1 MSVIIY
7 QSQLQGTGTR
17 YLLSNYLRGNW
28 RCITYKRKASPSI
41 CDVILFCHKLLQ
53 SPGLNLS
60 LCKLRKGT
68 YKVRSMISLKFNKI
82 NSSIHFV
89 TTHRRAFRGVPLNT
103 ATTYLPG
110 LFWATF
116 WSPTASLDFLG
127 FFFLLLSKI

>member
-28 RCITYKRKASPSI
+28 RCITYKRKASPFI

-82 NSSIHFV
+82 KSSIHV
-89 TTHRRAFRGVPLNT
+89 TTHRRAFRSSTECRYRLPPRPPPLMKPSTESQAHLDKNSFS
-103 ATTYLPG
+103 
-110 LFWATF
+110 FW
-116 WSPTASLDFLG
+116 P
-127 FFFLLLSKI
+127 